1 MGSFS
6 WKKLDDGSKTSVCNL
21 CGIPISYVSTSSS
34 MKTHLRWIN
43 NITKE
48 YVTFN
53 NTQTLDKSDSEFSE
67 TDSDGVENEIEY
79 KLSKKKIARYNND
92 LVNLIA
98 NTSQPISIV
107 DDENFKRMFKNL
119 NKNYKIP
126 CSRIL
131 STELIPNAVI

>member
-1 MGSFS
+1 MK
-6 WKKLDDGSKTSVCNL
+6 KKLDDGSKTSVSNL
-21 CGIPISYVSTSSS
+21 CVIPLRFVSSTSSL
-34 MKTHLRWIN
+34 KTHLRLMHDI
-43 NITKE
+43 IKE
-48 YVTFN
+48 YISSN
-53 NTQTLDKSDSEFSE
+53 NTQILDKSDSEFSE